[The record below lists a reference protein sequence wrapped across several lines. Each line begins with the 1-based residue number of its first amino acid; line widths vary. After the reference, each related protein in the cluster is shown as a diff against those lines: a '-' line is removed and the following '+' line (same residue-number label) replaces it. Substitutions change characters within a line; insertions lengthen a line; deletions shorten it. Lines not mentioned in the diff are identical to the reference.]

1 MKSSRTEAPLEVV
14 PWFEPSKLKGS
25 WMTSHLPEYE
35 IRGLLSS
42 KLILY
47 SLNVGTDVAVGGLAV
62 IGGTVT
68 ASELG
73 SADAVSWL
81 V

>member
-1 MKSSRTEAPLEVV
+1 
-14 PWFEPSKLKGS
+14 
-25 WMTSHLPEYE
+25 MTSHLPEYE

-47 SLNVGTDVAVGGLAV
+47 SLNVGTDVAVAGLAV

-73 SADAVSWL
+73 SADVVSWI